1 MEVGTSLSVCVC
13 TLRCYLPN
21 RSRTHSLRM
30 SGVPCVNV
38 FRTCWAKS
46 RSQLC
51 RRDGL
56 VSVREAEIDA
66 DMRSEESDSQI
77 AVCQSGSWPH

>member
-1 MEVGTSLSVCVC
+1 MRVGTSLNVSVHFEMLCC
-13 TLRCYLPN
+13 PMPN

-30 SGVPCVNV
+30 SGVPCANV

-51 RRDGL
+51 RRDEV
-56 VSVREAEIDA
+56 VSA
-66 DMRSEESDSQI
+66 
-77 AVCQSGSWPH
+77 